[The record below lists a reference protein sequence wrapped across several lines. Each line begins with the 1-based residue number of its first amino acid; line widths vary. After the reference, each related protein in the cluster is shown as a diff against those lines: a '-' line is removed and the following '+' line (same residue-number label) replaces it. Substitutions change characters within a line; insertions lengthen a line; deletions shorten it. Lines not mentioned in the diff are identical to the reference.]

1 MITIVLIKPQNPNN
15 IGFIARSMA
24 NFDLHRL
31 ILINPLCD
39 HLDDIA
45 VKTSK
50 HAINILKKARV
61 KKYDYFINIK
71 KDFDLVVGTTS
82 VLGTDYNIPRTPLQ
96 PEEFVNKITNENIAL
111 IFGNEGTGL
120 SNEEI
125 KKCDFI
131 VTIPSSKKYSALNIS
146 HAASILFYEL
156 YKVKGENKI
165 NKDIA
170 PVTSKE
176 KEIIMKKLNN
186 ILNNIKFSTKEK
198 KETQIIT
205 WNRIFQKAM
214 MSKRESFV
222 ILGLLKKLEDI
233 VNAPIKKR

>member
-1 MITIVLIKPQNPNN
+1 MITIVLIKPQNTNN

-24 NFDLHRL
+24 NFDLHKL
-31 ILINPLCD
+31 IIVEPLCN
-39 HLDDIA
+39 HLANEAI
-45 VKTSK
+45 KTSK
-50 HAINILKKARV
+50 HAISILKKAAV
-61 KKYDYFINIK
+61 KKYDYFSKIK

-82 VLGTDYNIPRTPLQ
+82 VLGTDYNIPRTPLT
-96 PEEFVNKITNENIAL
+96 PEEFVNKINNENIAL

-131 VTIPSSKKYSALNIS
+131 VTIPSSKKYPALNIS

-165 NKDIA
+165 NKDISPITA
-170 PVTSKE
+170 KE

-186 ILNNIKFSTKEK
+186 ILNKIEFSTKEK

-205 WNRIFQKAM
+205 WSRIFQKAM

-222 ILGLLKKLEDI
+222 IMGLLKKIEDEF
-233 VNAPIKKR
+233 NKS

>member
-15 IGFIARSMA
+15 IGFIARAMA
-24 NFDLHRL
+24 NFDLHKL
-31 ILINPLCD
+31 IIIEPLCN
-39 HLDDIA
+39 HLDKEA

-50 HAINILKKARV
+50 HAISILKKAAV
-61 KKYDYFINIK
+61 KKYDYFSKIK

-82 VLGTDYNIPRTPLQ
+82 VLGTDYNVPRTPLQ
-96 PEEFVNKITNENIAL
+96 PEEFVKKINKEKIAL
-111 IFGNEGTGL
+111 VLGNEGTGL
-120 SNEEI
+120 SNDEI

-131 VTIPSSKKYSALNIS
+131 VSIPSSKKYSALNIS

-156 YKVKGENKI
+156 YKEKGLNKI
-165 NKDIA
+165 DKDIT

-186 ILNNIKFSTKEK
+186 ILDNIKFSTKEK

-205 WNRIFQKAM
+205 WQRIFQKSM

-222 ILGLLKKLEDI
+222 ILGLLKKLEDKF
-233 VNAPIKKR
+233 NKS